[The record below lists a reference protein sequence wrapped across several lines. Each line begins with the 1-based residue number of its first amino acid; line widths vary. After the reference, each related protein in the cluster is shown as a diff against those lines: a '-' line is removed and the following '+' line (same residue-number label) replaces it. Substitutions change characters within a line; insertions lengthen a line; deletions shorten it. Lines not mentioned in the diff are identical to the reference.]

1 MTEVECVRC
10 GVLLD
15 AVSCRW
21 MLAVVSDGVLAHV
34 PVCGPCWGIHFDKV
48 M

>member
-15 AVSCRW
+15 AVTCRW
-21 MLAVVSDGVLAHV
+21 MLAVVGDGVVAHV
-34 PVCGPCWGIHFDKV
+34 PVCARCWGVHFDKV